1 MLNISC
7 TNIHI
12 FQAEQEML
20 NKRFFKKRLTTH
32 QNAILCTSERGLSK
46 PSIANR
52 NLKFYPLNYKGYCL
66 NLSELNSFYLSHPLA
81 FCKTSVKH
89 RVVSGMVKRAD
100 STAKIHIFCN
110 IHGTPFELRSIR
122 VQIVLDILSFYQGTT
137 LSGDTAGALLFSH
150 SSTKVVDGS

>member
-20 NKRFFKKRLTTH
+20 NKRFLKKRLTTH

-66 NLSELNSFYLSHPLA
+66 NLSELNSFYLSRPLA
-81 FCKTSVKH
+81 FCKTQGRFRHGKT
-89 RVVSGMVKRAD
+89 RWFDGKD
-100 STAKIHIFCN
+100 TYFFN

-137 LSGDTAGALLFSH
+137 LSRDTAGALLFFALIH
-150 SSTKVVDGS
+150 